1 MKYIKNDIVT
11 LYQIVDRFSQDIF
24 ELENININSISTS
37 SSLSLKTLLTNYFDN
52 KKYPIHIPR
61 HANYFDIK
69 NAYFGEKVEVFSSYA
84 ENIYIYIMLYLYILL
99 VC

>member
-69 NAYFGEKVEVFSSYA
+69 MLILEKKLKYFLLMLK
-84 ENIYIYIMLYLYILL
+84 IYIYI
-99 VC
+99 

>member
-11 LYQIVDRFSQDIF
+11 LYQIVNRFSQDIF

-52 KKYPIHIPR
+52 KKYPIYIPR
-61 HANYFDIK
+61 HANYFHIK
-69 NAYFGEKVEVFSSYA
+69 MLILEKKLKYFLLMLK
-84 ENIYIYIMLYLYILL
+84 IYIYI
-99 VC
+99 